1 MAKSFAVLLEIFFNS
16 LLTLTVGLQAFRVQ
30 EVLFAR
36 LVDSPINS
44 KLSLRQGNMAGYYS
58 YKIS

>member
-1 MAKSFAVLLEIFFNS
+1 MAKAFAVLLEIFFNS